1 MNLPGHTILP
11 SEEYHVTTL
20 PSFVSS
26 PCPIGAASSVQRI
39 EDQKPIVIFA
49 TNDVNYHT
57 LFQNGL
63 TQNIVIL
70 YDLFECLGYQSYLLQ
85 ASSLKKD
92 DIIHQYRTISLHD
105 MIKQSMPISLFI
117 EIGMSLDTITRQ
129 YLRSVGAKMVKLY
142 LGNILNIDIE
152 TIQNFNGAVFF
163 HHHMV
168 GETDEIWTSPHY
180 LQHVQYAAILN
191 RTPISRIVPYVW
203 DPCFLTHYA
212 QESMNWIPSSW
223 LTQDIVITDPSIS
236 FQKCSFYS
244 LLLAEAFS
252 KKFPEW
258 KGNVQVING
267 DRLTLS
273 SHASQN
279 ILPAL
284 SLYQNKRIIL
294 HPRKKI
300 HDIIKEHRSACFIT
314 HQWNNAYNYMTLEL
328 MHCNYPILHNSDGWE
343 PYGYYYS
350 LEKWEEAIQTLHL
363 ALTCHKDNRNAYRTH
378 AAQLIWKHSIHHP
391 DIQRRWREILD

>member
-1 MNLPGHTILP
+1 MSNLPGNTILP

-20 PSFVSS
+20 PSLVLSK
-26 PCPIGAASSVQRI
+26 
-39 EDQKPIVIFA
+39 KPIVIFA
-49 TNDVNYHT
+49 TNDVNHHT

-85 ASSLKKD
+85 ASSPEKN
-92 DIIHQYRTISLHD
+92 DIIQQYRTILLQD

-117 EIGMSLDTITRQ
+117 EIGMSLDTLTRQ

-152 TIQNFNGAVFF
+152 TIQNFNGAIFF

-168 GETDEIWTSPHY
+168 GEIDEIWTSPHY

-191 RTPISRIVPYVW
+191 RTPIEKSRVVPYVW
-203 DPCFLTHYA
+203 DPCFLTHYGK
-212 QESMNWIPSSW
+212 ESMNWILSDW
-223 LTQDIVITDPSIS
+223 MTQDIVITDPSIS

-258 KGNVQVING
+258 KGKVHVING

-279 ILPAL
+279 VLPAL

-328 MHCNYPILHNSDGWE
+328 MYCNFPILHNSDGWE
-343 PYGYYYS
+343 PYGYHYS
-350 LEKWEEAIQTLHL
+350 LEKWEEAIQTLHM
-363 ALTCHKDNRNAYRTH
+363 ALTCHKDNMNAYRTH

-391 DIQRRWREILD
+391 DIQRRWREILA

>member
-1 MNLPGHTILP
+1 MSDLPGNTILP
-11 SEEYHVTTL
+11 SEEYHLTTL
-20 PSFVSS
+20 PSLVSHS
-26 PCPIGAASSVQRI
+26 
-39 EDQKPIVIFA
+39 KPIVIFA
-49 TNDVNYHT
+49 TNDVNHHT

-85 ASSLKKD
+85 ASSPEKN
-92 DIIHQYRTISLHD
+92 DIIQQYRTILLQD

-117 EIGMSLDTITRQ
+117 EIGMSLDTLTRQ
-129 YLRSVGAKMVKLY
+129 YLRSIGAKMVKLY

-152 TIQNFNGAVFF
+152 TIQNFNGAIFF

-168 GETDEIWTSPHY
+168 GEIDEIWTSPHY

-191 RTPISRIVPYVW
+191 RTPIEKSRVVPYVW
-203 DPCFLTHYA
+203 DPCFLTHYG
-212 QESMNWIPSSW
+212 QTSMNWVPSQW
-223 LTQDIVITDPSIS
+223 ITQDIVITDPSIS

-258 KGNVQVING
+258 KGKVHVING

-273 SHASQN
+273 SHATQN

-300 HDIIKEHRSACFIT
+300 HDIISEHRSAVFIT

-328 MHCNYPILHNSDGWE
+328 MYCNYPILHNSNGWE
-343 PYGYYYS
+343 SYGYHYS
-350 LEKWEEAIQTLHL
+350 LQKWESAIQTLHM
-363 ALTCHKDNRNAYRTH
+363 AFTCHKDNMNAYRTH
-378 AAQLIWKHSIHHP
+378 AAQLIWKHNIHHP
-391 DIQRRWREILD
+391 DIQRRWREILA

>member
-1 MNLPGHTILP
+1 MSDLPGNTILP

-20 PSFVSS
+20 PPLMRSH
-26 PCPIGAASSVQRI
+26 
-39 EDQKPIVIFA
+39 KPIVIFA
-49 TNDVNYHT
+49 TNDVNHHT

-70 YDLFECLGYQSYLLQ
+70 YDLFECLGYRSYLLQ
-85 ASSLKKD
+85 ASSPEKN
-92 DIIHQYRTISLHD
+92 DIIKQYRTILLQD

-117 EIGMSLDTITRQ
+117 EIGMSLDNLTRQ

-152 TIQNFNGAVFF
+152 TIQNFNGAIFF

-168 GETDEIWTSPHY
+168 GEIDEIWTSPHY

-191 RTPISRIVPYVW
+191 RTPIEKSRVVPYVW
-203 DPCFLTHYA
+203 DPCFLTHYG
-212 QESMNWIPSSW
+212 QESMNWTPSCW
-223 LTQDIVITDPSIS
+223 FHQDIVITDPSIS
-236 FQKCSFYS
+236 FQKCAFYS

-252 KKFPEW
+252 KKFSEW
-258 KGNVQVING
+258 KGKVHVING

-328 MHCNYPILHNSDGWE
+328 MYCNYPILHNSDGWE
-343 PYGYYYS
+343 QYGYHYS
-350 LEKWEEAIQTLHL
+350 LQKWEEAIQTLHM
-363 ALTCHKDNRNAYRTH
+363 ALTCHKDNMNAYRTH

-391 DIQRRWREILD
+391 EIQRRWREILL

>member
-1 MNLPGHTILP
+1 MCDLPGNTILP

-20 PSFVSS
+20 PSLVSHS
-26 PCPIGAASSVQRI
+26 
-39 EDQKPIVIFA
+39 KPIVIFA
-49 TNDVNYHT
+49 TNDVNHHT

-85 ASSLKKD
+85 ASSEKN
-92 DIIHQYRTISLHD
+92 DIIQQYRTILLQD
-105 MIKQSMPISLFI
+105 MIKQAMPISLFI
-117 EIGMSLDTITRQ
+117 EIGMSLDTLTRQ
-129 YLRSVGAKMVKLY
+129 YLRSIGAKMVKLY

-152 TIQNFNGAVFF
+152 TIQNFNGAIFF

-168 GETDEIWTSPHY
+168 GEIDEIWTSPHY

-191 RTPISRIVPYVW
+191 RTPIEKSRVVPYVW
-203 DPCFLTHYA
+203 DPCFLTHYS
-212 QESMNWIPSSW
+212 QTSMNWIPSDW
-223 LTQDIVITDPSIS
+223 MTQDIVITDPSIS

-258 KGNVQVING
+258 KGKVYVING

-279 ILPAL
+279 ILPSL
-284 SLYQNKRIIL
+284 SLYLDKRIIL

-300 HDIIKEHRSACFIT
+300 HDIIKEHRSALFIT

-328 MHCNYPILHNSDGWE
+328 MYCNYPILHNSDGWE
-343 PYGYYYS
+343 PYGYHYS
-350 LEKWEEAIQTLHL
+350 LQKWEEAIQTLHM
-363 ALTCHKDNRNAYRTH
+363 ALTCHKDNMNSYRTH

-391 DIQRRWREILD
+391 DIQKRWREILA

>member
-1 MNLPGHTILP
+1 MSYLPGNTILP
-11 SEEYHVTTL
+11 SEEYHLTIL
-20 PSFVSS
+20 PSLVSHS
-26 PCPIGAASSVQRI
+26 
-39 EDQKPIVIFA
+39 KPIVIFA
-49 TNDVNYHT
+49 TNDVNHHT

-85 ASSLKKD
+85 ASSSEKN
-92 DIIHQYRTISLHD
+92 DIIQQYRTILLQD
-105 MIKQSMPISLFI
+105 MIKQAMPISLFI
-117 EIGMSLDTITRQ
+117 EIGMSLDNLTRQ
-129 YLRSVGAKMVKLY
+129 YLRSIGAKMVKLY

-152 TIQNFNGAVFF
+152 TIQNFNGAIFF

-168 GETDEIWTSPHY
+168 GEIDEIWTSPHY

-191 RTPISRIVPYVW
+191 RTPIEKSRVVPYVW
-203 DPCFLTHYA
+203 DSCFLTHYG
-212 QESMNWIPSSW
+212 QTSMNWMAPLNW
-223 LTQDIVITDPSIS
+223 MTQDIVITDPSIS

-258 KGNVQVING
+258 KGNVHVING

-273 SHASQN
+273 SHATQN

-300 HDIIKEHRSACFIT
+300 HDIIAEHRSACFIT

-328 MHCNYPILHNSDGWE
+328 MYCNFPILHNSDGWE
-343 PYGYYYS
+343 SYGYHYS
-350 LEKWEEAIQTLHL
+350 LQKWEEAIQTLHM
-363 ALTCHKDNRNAYRTH
+363 ALTCHKDNMNAYRTH

-391 DIQRRWREILD
+391 DIQRRWREILS

>member
-1 MNLPGHTILP
+1 MSDLPGNTILP
-11 SEEYHVTTL
+11 SEEYHLTTL
-20 PSFVSS
+20 PSLVSHS
-26 PCPIGAASSVQRI
+26 
-39 EDQKPIVIFA
+39 KPIVIFA
-49 TNDVNYHT
+49 TNDVNHHT

-85 ASSLKKD
+85 ASSPEKN
-92 DIIHQYRTISLHD
+92 DIIQQYRTILLQD

-117 EIGMSLDTITRQ
+117 EIGMSLDNLTRQ

-152 TIQNFNGAVFF
+152 TIQNFNGAIFF

-168 GETDEIWTSPHY
+168 GEIDEIWTSPHY

-191 RTPISRIVPYVW
+191 RTPIEKSRVVPYVW
-203 DPCFLTHYA
+203 DPCFLTHYG
-212 QESMNWIPSSW
+212 QTSMNWVPSQW
-223 LTQDIVITDPSIS
+223 ITQDIVITDPSIS

-258 KGNVQVING
+258 KGNVHVING

-273 SHASQN
+273 SHATQN

-300 HDIIKEHRSACFIT
+300 HDIISEHRSAVFIT

-328 MHCNYPILHNSDGWE
+328 MYCNYPILHNSNGWE
-343 PYGYYYS
+343 SYGYHYS
-350 LEKWEEAIQTLHL
+350 LQKWESAIQTLHM
-363 ALTCHKDNRNAYRTH
+363 AFTCHKDNMNAYRTH
-378 AAQLIWKHSIHHP
+378 AAQLIWKHNIHHP
-391 DIQRRWREILD
+391 DIQRRWREILA

>member
-1 MNLPGHTILP
+1 MSDLPGNTILP

-20 PSFVSS
+20 PPLMHSH
-26 PCPIGAASSVQRI
+26 
-39 EDQKPIVIFA
+39 KPIVIFA
-49 TNDVNYHT
+49 TNDVNHHT

-70 YDLFECLGYQSYLLQ
+70 YDLFECLGYRSYLLQ
-85 ASSLKKD
+85 ASSPEKN
-92 DIIHQYRTISLHD
+92 DIIKQYRTILLQD

-117 EIGMSLDTITRQ
+117 EIGMSLDNLTRQ

-152 TIQNFNGAVFF
+152 TIQNFNGAIFF

-168 GETDEIWTSPHY
+168 GEIDEIWTSPHY

-191 RTPISRIVPYVW
+191 RTPIEKSRVVPYVW
-203 DPCFLTHYA
+203 DPCFLTHYG
-212 QESMNWIPSSW
+212 QESMNWTPSCW
-223 LTQDIVITDPSIS
+223 FHQDIVITDPSIS
-236 FQKCSFYS
+236 FQKCAFYS

-258 KGNVQVING
+258 KGKVHVING

-328 MHCNYPILHNSDGWE
+328 MYCNYPILHNSDGWE
-343 PYGYYYS
+343 SYGYHYS
-350 LEKWEEAIQTLHL
+350 LQKWEEAIQTLRM
-363 ALTCHKDNRNAYRTH
+363 ALTCHKDNMNAYRTH

-391 DIQRRWREILD
+391 EIQRRWREIVT

>member
-1 MNLPGHTILP
+1 MSDLPGNTILP

-20 PSFVSS
+20 PSLVSHS
-26 PCPIGAASSVQRI
+26 
-39 EDQKPIVIFA
+39 KPIVIFA
-49 TNDVNYHT
+49 TNDVNHNT

-70 YDLFECLGYQSYLLQ
+70 YNLFECLGYQSYLLQ
-85 ASSLKKD
+85 ASSEKN
-92 DIIHQYRTISLHD
+92 DIIQQYRTILLQD

-117 EIGMSLDTITRQ
+117 EIGMSLDTLTRQ

-152 TIQNFNGAVFF
+152 TIQNFNGAIFF

-168 GETDEIWTSPHY
+168 GEIDEIWTSPHY

-191 RTPISRIVPYVW
+191 RTPIEKSRVVPYVW
-203 DPCFLTHYA
+203 DPCFLTHYS
-212 QESMNWIPSSW
+212 QTSMNWIPLNW
-223 LTQDIVITDPSIS
+223 ITQDIVITDPSIS

-258 KGNVQVING
+258 KGNVHVING

-294 HPRKKI
+294 HSRKKI
-300 HDIIKEHRSACFIT
+300 HDIIAEHRSACFIT

-328 MHCNYPILHNSDGWE
+328 MYCNYPILHNSDGWE
-343 PYGYYYS
+343 SYGYHYS
-350 LEKWEEAIQTLHL
+350 LQKWEEAIQTLHM
-363 ALTCHKDNRNAYRTH
+363 AFTCHKENMNAYQTH

-391 DIQRRWREILD
+391 DIQRRWREIVA

>member
-1 MNLPGHTILP
+1 
-11 SEEYHVTTL
+11 
-20 PSFVSS
+20 
-26 PCPIGAASSVQRI
+26 
-39 EDQKPIVIFA
+39 
-49 TNDVNYHT
+49 
-57 LFQNGL
+57 
-63 TQNIVIL
+63 
-70 YDLFECLGYQSYLLQ
+70 
-85 ASSLKKD
+85 
-92 DIIHQYRTISLHD
+92 
-105 MIKQSMPISLFI
+105 
-117 EIGMSLDTITRQ
+117 
-129 YLRSVGAKMVKLY
+129 MVKLY

-152 TIQNFNGAVFF
+152 TIQNFNGAIFF

-168 GETDEIWTSPHY
+168 GEIDEIWTSPHY
-180 LQHVQYAAILN
+180 LQHDQYAAILN
-191 RTPISRIVPYVW
+191 RTPIEKSRVVPYLF
-203 DPCFLTHYA
+203 DPCFLTHYS
-212 QESMNWIPSSW
+212 QTSMNWIPSDW
-223 LTQDIVITDPSIS
+223 MTQDIVITDPSIS

-258 KGNVQVING
+258 KGKVHVING

-279 ILPAL
+279 VLPAL

-328 MHCNYPILHNSDGWE
+328 MYCNYPILHNSDGWE
-343 PYGYYYS
+343 PYGYHYS
-350 LEKWEEAIQTLHL
+350 LEKWEEAIQTLHMTL
-363 ALTCHKDNRNAYRTH
+363 MCHKDNMNAYRTH

-391 DIQRRWREILD
+391 DIQRRWREILL

>member
-1 MNLPGHTILP
+1 MCDLPGNTILP

-20 PSFVSS
+20 PSFPSN
-26 PCPIGAASSVQRI
+26 
-39 EDQKPIVIFA
+39 KPIVIFA
-49 TNDVNYHT
+49 TNDVNHHT

-70 YDLFECLGYQSYLLQ
+70 YDLFECLGFTSYLLQ
-85 ASSLKKD
+85 ASSEKD
-92 DIIHQYRTISLHD
+92 DFIHQYRTISLQD
-105 MIKQSMPISLFI
+105 MIKQAIPISLFI
-117 EIGMSLDTITRQ
+117 EIGMSLDTITRH
-129 YLRSVGAKMVKLY
+129 YLRSVGAKIVKLY

-152 TIQNFNGAVFF
+152 TIQNFKGAVFF
-163 HHHMV
+163 HHHVV

-180 LQHVQYAAILN
+180 LQHLQYAAILN
-191 RTPISRIVPYVW
+191 RTPIEKSRVVPYVW
-203 DPCFLTHYA
+203 DSCFLTQYGTKDT
-212 QESMNWIPSSW
+212 MNWIPSSW
-223 LTQDIVITDPSIS
+223 IYQDIVITDPSIS

-258 KGNVQVING
+258 KGKVHVING
-267 DRLTLS
+267 DRLTMS

-300 HDIIKEHRSACFIT
+300 HDILTEHRSACFIT

-328 MHCNYPILHNSDGWE
+328 MYCNYPILHNSDGWE
-343 PYGYYYS
+343 PYGYHYS
-350 LEKWEEAIQTLHL
+350 LQKWEEAIQTLHM
-363 ALTCHKDNRNAYRTH
+363 ALTCHKDNMNAYRTH

-391 DIQRRWREILD
+391 DIQRRWRELLS

>member
-1 MNLPGHTILP
+1 MSDLPGNTILP

-20 PSFVSS
+20 PSLLSHS
-26 PCPIGAASSVQRI
+26 
-39 EDQKPIVIFA
+39 KPIVIFA
-49 TNDVNYHT
+49 TNDVNHHT

-85 ASSLKKD
+85 ASSPEKN
-92 DIIHQYRTISLHD
+92 DIIQQYRTILLQD

-117 EIGMSLDTITRQ
+117 EIGMSLDTLTRQ
-129 YLRSVGAKMVKLY
+129 YLRSIGAKMVKLY

-152 TIQNFNGAVFF
+152 TIQNFNGAIFF

-168 GETDEIWTSPHY
+168 GEIDEIWTSPHY

-191 RTPISRIVPYVW
+191 RTPIEKSRVVPYVW
-203 DPCFLTHYA
+203 DPCFLTHYG
-212 QESMNWIPSSW
+212 QESMNWIPSTW
-223 LTQDIVITDPSIS
+223 FHQDIVITDPSIS

-258 KGNVQVING
+258 KGKVHVING

-300 HDIIKEHRSACFIT
+300 HDIIGEHRSAVFIT

-328 MHCNYPILHNSDGWE
+328 MYCNFPILHNSDGWE
-343 PYGYYYS
+343 PYGYHYS
-350 LEKWEEAIQTLHL
+350 LEKWEEAIHTLHM
-363 ALTCHKDNRNAYRTH
+363 ALTCHKDNMNAYRTH

-391 DIQRRWREILD
+391 DIQRRWREIVL

>member
-1 MNLPGHTILP
+1 MCDLPGNTILP
-11 SEEYHVTTL
+11 SEEYYIATL
-20 PSFVSS
+20 PSF
-26 PCPIGAASSVQRI
+26 ALRK
-39 EDQKPIVIFA
+39 KPIVIFA
-49 TNDVNYHT
+49 TNDVNDQT

-63 TQNIVIL
+63 TQNILIL

-85 ASSLKKD
+85 ASSPSSEKKD
-92 DIIHQYRTISLHD
+92 FIHQYRTISLQD
-105 MIKQSMPISLFI
+105 MIKQAMPISLFI
-117 EIGMSLDTITRQ
+117 EIGMSLDTLTRH
-129 YLRSVGAKMVKLY
+129 YLRSVGAKLVKLY

-152 TIQNFNGAVFF
+152 TIHNFNGAVFF
-163 HHHMV
+163 HHHVV

-191 RTPISRIVPYVW
+191 RTPIEKGIIVPYVW
-203 DPCFLTHYA
+203 DPCFLTQYGTHDT
-212 QESMNWIPSSW
+212 MNWIVPSSW
-223 LTQDIVITDPSIS
+223 ITQDIVITDPSIS

-244 LLLAEAFS
+244 LLLAEAFY
-252 KKFPEW
+252 KRFPEW
-258 KGNVQVING
+258 KGNVHVING
-267 DRLTLS
+267 DRLTMS

-328 MHCNYPILHNSDGWE
+328 MYCNYPILHNSDGWE
-343 PYGYYYS
+343 QYGYHYS
-350 LEKWEEAIQTLHL
+350 LKKWENAIQTLHM
-363 ALTCHKDNRNAYRTH
+363 AFTCHKDNMNAYRTH

-391 DIQRRWREILD
+391 DIQKRWKEILG

>member
-1 MNLPGHTILP
+1 
-11 SEEYHVTTL
+11 
-20 PSFVSS
+20 
-26 PCPIGAASSVQRI
+26 
-39 EDQKPIVIFA
+39 
-49 TNDVNYHT
+49 
-57 LFQNGL
+57 
-63 TQNIVIL
+63 
-70 YDLFECLGYQSYLLQ
+70 
-85 ASSLKKD
+85 
-92 DIIHQYRTISLHD
+92 
-105 MIKQSMPISLFI
+105 
-117 EIGMSLDTITRQ
+117 MSLDNLTRQ

-152 TIQNFNGAVFF
+152 TIQNFNGAIFF

-168 GETDEIWTSPHY
+168 GEIDEIWTSPHY

-191 RTPISRIVPYVW
+191 RTPIEKSRVVPYVW
-203 DPCFLTHYA
+203 DPCFLTHYG
-212 QESMNWIPSSW
+212 QESMNWTPSCW
-223 LTQDIVITDPSIS
+223 FHQDIVITDPSIS

-258 KGNVQVING
+258 KGKVHVING

-300 HDIIKEHRSACFIT
+300 HDIIKEHRSACFIS

-328 MHCNYPILHNSDGWE
+328 MYCNYPILHNSDGWE
-343 PYGYYYS
+343 QYGYHYS
-350 LEKWEEAIQTLHL
+350 LQKWEEAIQTLHM
-363 ALTCHKDNRNAYRTH
+363 ALTCHKDNMNAYRTH

-391 DIQRRWREILD
+391 DIQRRWREILL

>member
-1 MNLPGHTILP
+1 MSDLPGNTILS

-20 PSFVSS
+20 PSLVSHS
-26 PCPIGAASSVQRI
+26 
-39 EDQKPIVIFA
+39 KPIVIFA
-49 TNDVNYHT
+49 TNDVNHNT

-70 YDLFECLGYQSYLLQ
+70 YNLFECLGYQSYLLQ
-85 ASSLKKD
+85 ASSEKN
-92 DIIHQYRTISLHD
+92 DIIQQYRTILLQD

-117 EIGMSLDTITRQ
+117 EIGMSLDTLTRQ

-152 TIQNFNGAVFF
+152 TIQNFNGAIFF

-168 GETDEIWTSPHY
+168 GEIDEIWTSPHY

-191 RTPISRIVPYVW
+191 RTPIEKSRVVPYVW
-203 DPCFLTHYA
+203 DPCFLTHYS
-212 QESMNWIPSSW
+212 QTSMNWIPLNW
-223 LTQDIVITDPSIS
+223 ITQDIVITDPSIS

-258 KGNVQVING
+258 KGNVHVING

-294 HPRKKI
+294 HSRKKI
-300 HDIIKEHRSACFIT
+300 HDIIAEHRSACFIT

-328 MHCNYPILHNSDGWE
+328 MYCNYPILHNSDGWE
-343 PYGYYYS
+343 SYGYHYS
-350 LEKWEEAIQTLHL
+350 LQKWDSAIQTLHM
-363 ALTCHKDNRNAYRTH
+363 ALTCHKDNMNAYRTH

-391 DIQRRWREILD
+391 DIQRRWREILV

>member
-1 MNLPGHTILP
+1 MSLPGCTILP
-11 SEEYHVTTL
+11 SEEYHVTSL
-20 PSFVSS
+20 PSLLSS
-26 PCPIGAASSVQRI
+26 TQ
-39 EDQKPIVIFA
+39 PIVIFA
-49 TNDVNYHT
+49 TNDVNHQT

-70 YDLFECLGYQSYLLQ
+70 YNLFECLGYQSYLLQ
-85 ASSLKKD
+85 ASSTLQASSKKD
-92 DIIHQYRTISLHD
+92 DLIDQYRTISLPT
-105 MIKQSMPISLFI
+105 MIKQAMPVSLFI
-117 EIGMSLDTITRQ
+117 EIGMSLDTVTRQ

-152 TIQNFNGAVFF
+152 TVQNFNGAVFF
-163 HHHMV
+163 HHHVV

-191 RTPISRIVPYVW
+191 RTAISRVVPYVW

-212 QESMNWIPSSW
+212 QESINWIPSSW
-223 LTQDIVITDPSIS
+223 TTQDIVITDPSIS

-258 KGNVQVING
+258 KGCVHVING
-267 DRLTLS
+267 DRLTMS
-273 SHASQN
+273 AHASQN

-284 SLYQNKRIIL
+284 SLYRDKRIIL

-300 HDIIKEHRSACFIT
+300 HDILTEHRSACFIT

-328 MHCNYPILHNSDGWE
+328 MHFDYPILHNSDGWE
-343 PYGYYYS
+343 AYGYHYS
-350 LEKWEEAIQTLHL
+350 LEKWDSAIHTLYM

-391 DIQRRWREILD
+391 EIQRRWREILG

>member
-1 MNLPGHTILP
+1 MSDLPGNTILP

-20 PSFVSS
+20 PSLVSHS
-26 PCPIGAASSVQRI
+26 
-39 EDQKPIVIFA
+39 KPIVIFA
-49 TNDVNYHT
+49 TNDVNHHT

-85 ASSLKKD
+85 ASSPEKN
-92 DIIHQYRTISLHD
+92 DIIQQYRTILLQD
-105 MIKQSMPISLFI
+105 MIKQAMPISLFI
-117 EIGMSLDTITRQ
+117 EIGMSLDTLTRQ

-152 TIQNFNGAVFF
+152 TIQNFNGAIFF

-168 GETDEIWTSPHY
+168 GEIDEIWTSPHY

-191 RTPISRIVPYVW
+191 RIPIEKSRVVPYVW
-203 DPCFLTHYA
+203 DPCFLTHYG
-212 QESMNWIPSSW
+212 QESMNWIPSCW
-223 LTQDIVITDPSIS
+223 FHQDIVITDPSIS

-258 KGNVQVING
+258 KGKVHVING

-328 MHCNYPILHNSDGWE
+328 MYCNYPILHNSDGWE
-343 PYGYYYS
+343 SYGYHYS
-350 LEKWEEAIQTLHL
+350 LQKWEEAIQTLHM
-363 ALTCHKDNRNAYRTH
+363 ALTCHKDNMNAYRTH

-391 DIQRRWREILD
+391 DIQRRWREIIT

>member
-1 MNLPGHTILP
+1 MSDLPGNTILP

-20 PSFVSS
+20 PPLMHSH
-26 PCPIGAASSVQRI
+26 
-39 EDQKPIVIFA
+39 KPIVIFA
-49 TNDVNYHT
+49 TNDVNHHT

-70 YDLFECLGYQSYLLQ
+70 YDLFECLGYRSYLLQ
-85 ASSLKKD
+85 ASSPEKN
-92 DIIHQYRTISLHD
+92 DIIKQYRTILLQD

-117 EIGMSLDTITRQ
+117 EIGMSLDNLTRQ

-152 TIQNFNGAVFF
+152 TIQNFNGAIFF

-168 GETDEIWTSPHY
+168 GEIDEIWTSPHY

-191 RTPISRIVPYVW
+191 RTPIEKSRVVPYVW
-203 DPCFLTHYA
+203 DPCFLTHYG
-212 QESMNWIPSSW
+212 QESMNWTPSCW
-223 LTQDIVITDPSIS
+223 FHQDIVITDPSIS
-236 FQKCSFYS
+236 FQKCAFYS

-258 KGNVQVING
+258 KGKVHVING

-328 MHCNYPILHNSDGWE
+328 MYCNYPILHNSDGWE
-343 PYGYYYS
+343 SYGYHYS
-350 LEKWEEAIQTLHL
+350 LQKWEEAIQTLRM
-363 ALTCHKDNRNAYRTH
+363 ALTCHKDNMNAYRTH

-391 DIQRRWREILD
+391 DIQRRWREILG

>member
-1 MNLPGHTILP
+1 MSDLPGNTILP
-11 SEEYHVTTL
+11 SEEYHVATL
-20 PSFVSS
+20 PSLVSHS
-26 PCPIGAASSVQRI
+26 
-39 EDQKPIVIFA
+39 KPIVIFA
-49 TNDVNYHT
+49 TNDVNHHT

-70 YDLFECLGYQSYLLQ
+70 YDLFECLGYQPYLLQ
-85 ASSLKKD
+85 ASSPEKN
-92 DIIHQYRTISLHD
+92 DIIQQYRTILLQD

-117 EIGMSLDTITRQ
+117 EIGMSLDTLTRQ
-129 YLRSVGAKMVKLY
+129 YLRSIGSKMVKLY

-152 TIQNFNGAVFF
+152 TIQNFNGAIFF

-168 GETDEIWTSPHY
+168 GEIDEIWTSPHY

-191 RTPISRIVPYVW
+191 RTPIEKSRVVPYVW
-203 DPCFLTHYA
+203 DPCFLTHYGK
-212 QESMNWIPSSW
+212 ESMNWIPSDW
-223 LTQDIVITDPSIS
+223 MTQDIVITDPSIS

-258 KGNVQVING
+258 KGKVHVING

-284 SLYQNKRIIL
+284 SLFQNKRIIL

-328 MHCNYPILHNSDGWE
+328 MYCNFPILHNSDGWE
-343 PYGYYYS
+343 SYGYHYS
-350 LEKWEEAIQTLHL
+350 LQKWEEAIQTLHM
-363 ALTCHKDNRNAYRTH
+363 AMTCHKDNMNAYRTH

-391 DIQRRWREILD
+391 DIQRRWREILL

>member
-1 MNLPGHTILP
+1 MSLPGCTILP

-20 PSFVSS
+20 PPLLSS
-26 PCPIGAASSVQRI
+26 S
-39 EDQKPIVIFA
+39 KPIVIFA
-49 TNDVNYHT
+49 TNDVNHQT

-85 ASSLKKD
+85 ASSKLQATSKMD
-92 DIIHQYRTISLHD
+92 DLIDQYRTISLPT
-105 MIKQSMPISLFI
+105 MIKQAMPVSLFI
-117 EIGMSLDTITRQ
+117 EIGMSLDTVTRH

-152 TIQNFNGAVFF
+152 TVQNFNGAVFF
-163 HHHMV
+163 HHHVV

-191 RTPISRIVPYVW
+191 RTAISRVVPYVW

-212 QESMNWIPSSW
+212 QESINWIPSSW
-223 LTQDIVITDPSIS
+223 TTQDIVITDPSIS

-252 KKFPEW
+252 KRFPEW
-258 KGNVQVING
+258 KGYVHVING
-267 DRLTLS
+267 DRLTMS
-273 SHASQN
+273 AHASQN

-284 SLYQNKRIIL
+284 SLYRDKRIIL

-300 HDIIKEHRSACFIT
+300 HDILTEHRSACFIT

-328 MHCNYPILHNSDGWE
+328 MYCNYPILHNSDGWE
-343 PYGYYYS
+343 SYGYHYS
-350 LEKWEEAIQTLHL
+350 LEKWDSAIHTLHM

-391 DIQRRWREILD
+391 DIQRRWREIVG